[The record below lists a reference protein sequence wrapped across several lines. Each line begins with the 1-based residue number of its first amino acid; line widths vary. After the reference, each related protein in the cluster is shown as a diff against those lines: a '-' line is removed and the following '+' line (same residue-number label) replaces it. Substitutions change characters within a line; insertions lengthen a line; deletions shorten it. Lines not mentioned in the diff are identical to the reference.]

1 MSKSAKSKTKPSAS
15 SALATKEQPK
25 FTQSGRKTLQIGI
38 PKEPSALENRVSLSP
53 EAVAVLSS
61 RGLEI
66 VVESKAG
73 THAKFSDN
81 EYSDAG
87 AHIVYN
93 PAEAF
98 AADIV
103 LKVYPPTLEEIQML
117 KPGKALIS
125 TLNPG
130 NMKPEYLDALEDKK
144 VTAIAFEFI
153 EDKVGGKPVVRAM
166 SEIAGNSVM
175 LIAAEYLSA
184 GQKGKGIIVGGITGV
199 PPTKVVFVGAGTVTE
214 YAARTAIGLGAE
226 IKVFDNHIYKLRR
239 LKHELGQQIYTSTLD
254 ETTLA
259 NAIEEADIVIGALSA
274 EKGITPCVVTED
286 MVANMKPDSIIID
299 VSIDQGGCFETSQP
313 STYQKPTYKKYDVI
327 HYCVPNMASRVP
339 RTASLAF
346 SHIFTPLLG
355 RMGDLGG
362 VDEMIFDCSWFM
374 KGVYTYRG
382 TVTHEHLAKKFN
394 KKYRDLKLIMTAR
407 N

>member
-1 MSKSAKSKTKPSAS
+1 MSKQAKSKTKPATSA
-15 SALATKEQPK
+15 ATL
-25 FTQSGRKTLQIGI
+25 TQEKAKLVSTGRKSLQIGI
-38 PKEPSALENRVSLSP
+38 PKEPTSLENRVSLSP
-53 EAVAVLSS
+53 EAVAVLVS
-61 RGLEI
+61 RGLDI

-73 THAKFSDN
+73 VHAKFSDD

-87 AHIVYN
+87 AQIVYS

-98 AADIV
+98 SADIV
-103 LKVYPPTLEEIQML
+103 LKVYPATLEEIELL

-130 NMKPEYLDALEDKK
+130 NLEPTYLDALENKK
-144 VTAIAFEFI
+144 VTAVAFEFI

-175 LIAAEYLSA
+175 LVAAEYLSA

-199 PPTKVVFVGAGTVTE
+199 PPTKVVLLGAGTVAE
-214 YAARTAIGLGAE
+214 YAARTALGLGAE
-226 IKVFDNHIYKLRR
+226 VKVFDNHIYKLRR
-239 LKHELGQQIYTSTLD
+239 LKHELGQQIYTSTMD

-259 NAIEEADIVIGALSA
+259 NAIEEADIVVGSLAA

-313 STYQKPTYKKYDVI
+313 STYQKPTYRKFDVI
-327 HYCVPNMASRVP
+327 HYCVPNIASRVP

-346 SHIFTPLLG
+346 SHIFTPLLS

-362 VDEMIFDCSWFM
+362 VDEMIFDCNWFM
-374 KGVYTYRG
+374 RGVYTYRG
-382 TVTHEHLAKKFN
+382 TITHEHLAKKFN